1 MRTLCKGMVCVGILA
16 IVACVARADALSE
29 QKKAQN
35 KLLALRAA
43 RVDGMRKLAERIRGL
58 RITSETTVQDFV
70 TESDT
75 IETAMRAWLSGMR
88 EVGKP
93 KYYEDGTCEVTM
105 EVTLVDV
112 VMTLKQIHNRY
123 YKGSKFKANDFE
135 QITVT
140 NKEKIIRVTGQG
152 AMRDDL
158 EDKGELMDAT
168 KVEAGRLPM
177 NDRARA
183 YWMAHC
189 TGRGRLMAER
199 AARVDAMRRLAE
211 RIKGVVVSS
220 NTTVRDFV
228 AESDD
233 INVNM
238 ETFLRGAREIGVRY
252 HEDELI
258 VEVEMQ
264 VKLATVLMDF
274 KSWTDTHYKGDRVK
288 IRQLEELIV
297 KTKEDLIKETGMG
310 IPPEKYLKGVE
321 GGALTVLAV
330 AQQAPPWM
338 NQKLRATGN
347 AAIDTENANAAQAK
361 LMAFR
366 GAELDARRKLAEQI
380 NGLMITSN
388 TSVND
393 FVTQNDEIRTA
404 MLAFQQGAQ
413 VIDSSKKMLEDGTV
427 QIDVEIE
434 LRPLWNMVMHY
445 TRSLN
450 ITLR

>member
-274 KSWTDTHYKGDRVK
+274 KSWTDTHYKGDR
-288 IRQLEELIV
+288 
-297 KTKEDLIKETGMG
+297 
-310 IPPEKYLKGVE
+310 
-321 GGALTVLAV
+321 
-330 AQQAPPWM
+330 
-338 NQKLRATGN
+338 
-347 AAIDTENANAAQAK
+347 
-361 LMAFR
+361 
-366 GAELDARRKLAEQI
+366 
-380 NGLMITSN
+380 
-388 TSVND
+388 
-393 FVTQNDEIRTA
+393 
-404 MLAFQQGAQ
+404 
-413 VIDSSKKMLEDGTV
+413 
-427 QIDVEIE
+427 
-434 LRPLWNMVMHY
+434 
-445 TRSLN
+445 
-450 ITLR
+450 

>member
-1 MRTLCKGMVCVGILA
+1 
-16 IVACVARADALSE
+16 
-29 QKKAQN
+29 
-35 KLLALRAA
+35 
-43 RVDGMRKLAERIRGL
+43 
-58 RITSETTVQDFV
+58 
-70 TESDT
+70 
-75 IETAMRAWLSGMR
+75 
-88 EVGKP
+88 
-93 KYYEDGTCEVTM
+93 
-105 EVTLVDV
+105 
-112 VMTLKQIHNRY
+112 
-123 YKGSKFKANDFE
+123 
-135 QITVT
+135 
-140 NKEKIIRVTGQG
+140 
-152 AMRDDL
+152 
-158 EDKGELMDAT
+158 
-168 KVEAGRLPM
+168 
-177 NDRARA
+177 
-183 YWMAHC
+183 
-189 TGRGRLMAER
+189 
-199 AARVDAMRRLAE
+199 
-211 RIKGVVVSS
+211 
-220 NTTVRDFV
+220 
-228 AESDD
+228 
-233 INVNM
+233 
-238 ETFLRGAREIGVRY
+238 
-252 HEDELI
+252 
-258 VEVEMQ
+258 
-264 VKLATVLMDF
+264 
-274 KSWTDTHYKGDRVK
+274 GDRVK